1 MKHHKIYGRAL
12 LAAFFLLPAFLRA
25 QEQPNPKTLIPPSI
39 LQQIADGVSGTI
51 AYQHI
56 LDLAGYEHDRLAEE
70 YKTTYR
76 EAAYIEKM
84 AKQYGLEDVHI
95 ERFKLPNKTWDGEV
109 GELWMAAPE
118 KRLIINYRDVAA
130 TLATGS
136 QSADVIA
143 DLIYVGKGD
152 KDADYAGKDVTGKIV
167 LASGSIGMVHNLAVR
182 KYGAAGVASFNNPT
196 GKPID
201 RPDEIA
207 WNGVGGRGFG
217 ASQSGTP
224 PKTTFGFNLSHR
236 IGMDLLEMLEA
247 GKKVTVHAVVKTTEY
262 DADMQVPTAIIR
274 GNGSSQQEIAFTGHL
289 FEGIA
294 KQGAMDDAS
303 GCATVLELA
312 RAWTRL
318 INDGVLP
325 RPRRTIRFLWIP
337 EIQGTRAYLQR
348 YPDEAKRMVAAI
360 AMDMVGE
367 DVGKNRNSLH
377 LMRALYSTPGFIND
391 VTQQFFDFVGD
402 TNREK
407 VQNRRIAYSYMF
419 PILDP
424 QGSRD
429 QFYYNIDKHYGASD
443 HAVFLAE
450 GIPAVLFNN
459 WPDIAYHTSE
469 DRPFNADPTQLKR
482 AAFLG
487 LTSGLVLA
495 NADAPGAVRIA
506 ETTAGFAAE
515 RTGTELRLALQ
526 TIGDGGIDGAIQ
538 ARHEALNTVHQ
549 AYLREGDAIRS
560 AKVLAENDA
569 RAKAEI
575 DGIARN
581 FVETG
586 ETADL
591 SRVKNY
597 SKLVAGDLPEG
608 KPSPAE
614 EEAATL
620 IPIRKR
626 AAPQAGGPGSGGQG
640 GGGGQNAPLVGFYA
654 QEARNFANGQRS
666 VLDIRD
672 AISAEFGPVDAA
684 KVVAFFRGIEKTGEF
699 ELKPRVTSSR

>member
-1 MKHHKIYGRAL
+1 MSFKKVVGGFVAAASSLAL
-12 LAAFFLLPAFLRA
+12 VSSIA
-25 QEQPNPKTLIPPSI
+25 QEQPNPKTLIPQSAI
-39 LQQIADGVSGTI
+39 QAMVDGVSGSI
-51 AYQHI
+51 ALEHI
-56 LDLAGYEHDRLAEE
+56 MDLASYEHDRLAEE

-109 GELWMAAPE
+109 GELWMEAPE
-118 KRLIINYRDVAA
+118 KRLIISYRDVAA

-136 QSADVIA
+136 KSADVTG
-143 DLIYVGKGD
+143 DLVYVGRGEKET
-152 KDADYAGKDVTGKIV
+152 DYAGKDVTGKIV
-167 LASGSIGMVHNLAVR
+167 LASGSIGTVHNLAVR
-182 KYGAAGVASFNNPT
+182 KFGAAGVASFNNPT

-207 WNGVGGRGFG
+207 WNGVGGRGGFG
-217 ASQSGTP
+217 P
-224 PKTTFGFNLSHR
+224 PGGEAQKIAFGFNLSHR
-236 IGMDLLEMLEA
+236 IGMELLALLES
-247 GKKVTVHAVVKTTEY
+247 GKKVTVHAKVQTTEY

-274 GNGSSQQEIAFTGHL
+274 GDGSTNQEIALTGHL

-312 RAWTRL
+312 RAWTKL

-325 RPRRTIRFLWIP
+325 RPRRTVRFLWIP

-348 YPDEAKRMVAAI
+348 FPEETKRMVAAI
-360 AMDMVGE
+360 SMDMVGE

-377 LMRALYSTPGFIND
+377 LMRTLYSTPGFIND
-391 VTQQFFDFVGD
+391 VTQQFFEYVGD

-407 VQNRRIAYSYMF
+407 VQNRRIAYTYMF

-469 DRPFNADPTQLKR
+469 DRPFNADATQLKR
-482 AAFLG
+482 AAFIG
-487 LTSGLVLA
+487 LASAHAMASAAG
-495 NADAPGAVRIA
+495 PGAVRIA
-506 ETTAGFAAE
+506 ETSAGLAAE

-526 TIGDGGIDGAIQ
+526 MIGGGGTL
-538 ARHEALNTVHQ
+538 REALNQVHQ
-549 AYLREGDAIRS
+549 AYLREGQDIRS
-560 AKVLAENDA
+560 AKVLAENDE
-569 RAKAEI
+569 RAKAAIES
-575 DGIARN
+575 IARN

-586 ETADL
+586 EPADL
-591 SRVKNY
+591 SRVRNY
-597 SKLVAGDLPEG
+597 SKLVAGDVPDS
-608 KPSPAE
+608 KPSPTE
-614 EEAATL
+614 EEAMRL
-620 IPIRKR
+620 IPIRKKP
-626 AAPQAGGPGSGGQG
+626 APQGFGGEGGGRGGPEP
-640 GGGGQNAPLVGFYA
+640 PLVGFYA
-654 QEARNFANGQRS
+654 SEARNFANGQRS
-666 VLDIRD
+666 VLEIRD
-672 AISAEFGPVDAA
+672 AISAEFEPVSAE
-684 KVVAFFRGIEKTGEF
+684 KVIAFFRSLEKTGEF
-699 ELKPRVTSSR
+699 ELKTK